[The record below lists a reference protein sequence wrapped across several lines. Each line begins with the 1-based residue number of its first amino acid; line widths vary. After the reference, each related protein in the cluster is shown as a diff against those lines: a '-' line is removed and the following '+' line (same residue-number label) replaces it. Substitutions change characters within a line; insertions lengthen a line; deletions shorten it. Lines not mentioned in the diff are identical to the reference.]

1 MKKSLVFALLIMAVA
16 ALIMILTKGS
26 CNVNLCGWAV
36 SAKTS
41 IVILVTMISGVTA
54 GVLLK

>member
-1 MKKSLVFALLIMAVA
+1 MKKSLIVALLIMAVA
-16 ALIMILTKGS
+16 ALVMILTKGN
-26 CNVNLCGWAV
+26 CNVNLCGWGV

-41 IVILVTMISGVTA
+41 IVILVTMIAGVTS